1 MPQVAEA
8 EAGEDA
14 MGGQGGGGGGGGA
27 SRWEA
32 LSLVPDRAVE
42 GLVTRS
48 PQHAASGLRN
58 VSLVLQEVGPED
70 GEETQDDDKEM

>member
-1 MPQVAEA
+1 MLQVAEA

-14 MGGQGGGGGGGGA
+14 MGGQGGGGA

-48 PQHAASGLRN
+48 PSARGL
-58 VSLVLQEVGPED
+58 GPP
-70 GEETQDDDKEM
+70 

>member
-14 MGGQGGGGGGGGA
+14 MGGQGGGGGGA

>member
-14 MGGQGGGGGGGGA
+14 MGGQGGGGGGV

-58 VSLVLQEVGPED
+58 VSLVLQEVGQED

>member
-14 MGGQGGGGGGGGA
+14 MGGQGGGGGGA

-58 VSLVLQEVGPED
+58 VSLVLQEVGQED

>member
-14 MGGQGGGGGGGGA
+14 MGGQGGGGA

-48 PQHAASGLRN
+48 PQHAASGLRY
-58 VSLVLQEVGPED
+58 VSLVLQEVGQED
-70 GEETQDDDKEM
+70 GEETEDDDKEM

>member
-14 MGGQGGGGGGGGA
+14 MGGQGGGGGGA

-58 VSLVLQEVGPED
+58 VSLVLQEVGQED
-70 GEETQDDDKEM
+70 GEETKDDDKEM

>member
-14 MGGQGGGGGGGGA
+14 MGGQGGGGGGA

-48 PQHAASGLRN
+48 PQHVASGLRN
-58 VSLVLQEVGPED
+58 VSLVLQEVGQED

>member
-14 MGGQGGGGGGGGA
+14 MGGQGGGGGGGGGGA

-48 PQHAASGLRN
+48 PSARGLW
-58 VSLVLQEVGPED
+58 PP
-70 GEETQDDDKEM
+70 

>member
-1 MPQVAEA
+1 MLQVTEA

-14 MGGQGGGGGGGGA
+14 MGGQGGGGGGA

-48 PQHAASGLRN
+48 PSARGL
-58 VSLVLQEVGPED
+58 GPP
-70 GEETQDDDKEM
+70 

>member
-14 MGGQGGGGGGGGA
+14 MGGQGGGGGGA

-48 PQHAASGLRN
+48 PSARGLW
-58 VSLVLQEVGPED
+58 PP
-70 GEETQDDDKEM
+70 

>member
-14 MGGQGGGGGGGGA
+14 MGGQGGGGGGA

-58 VSLVLQEVGPED
+58 VSLVLQEVGQED
-70 GEETQDDDKEM
+70 GEETEDDDKEM

>member
-1 MPQVAEA
+1 MLQVTEAEA
-8 EAGEDA
+8 GEAGEDA
-14 MGGQGGGGGGGGA
+14 MGGQGGGGGGA

-48 PQHAASGLRN
+48 PSARGL
-58 VSLVLQEVGPED
+58 GPP
-70 GEETQDDDKEM
+70 

>member
-14 MGGQGGGGGGGGA
+14 MGGPGGGGGGA

-58 VSLVLQEVGPED
+58 VSLVLQEVGQED
-70 GEETQDDDKEM
+70 GEETEDDDKEM